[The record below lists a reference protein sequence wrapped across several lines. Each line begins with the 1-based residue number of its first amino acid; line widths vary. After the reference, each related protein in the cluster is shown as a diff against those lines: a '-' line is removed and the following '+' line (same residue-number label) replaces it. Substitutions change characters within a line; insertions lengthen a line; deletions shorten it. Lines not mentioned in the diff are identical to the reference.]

1 MQVTQKAEKMLREQ
15 HYNSE
20 LVRSNA
26 ENITAKWQQLMFRAE
41 ERMKLVMA
49 SLNWFKTA
57 EQVYNTFFIALIHPS
72 QWTIAIP
79 VAHRETE
86 EKSALPG

>member
-1 MQVTQKAEKMLREQ
+1 MTQKAEKMLRDG
-15 HYNSE
+15 HYNTE
-20 LVRSNA
+20 LVRSIA

-57 EQVYNTFFIALIHPS
+57 EQVKTYIMQAMCQSYIVKNDLLFYFS
-72 QWTIAIP
+72 M
-79 VAHRETE
+79 
-86 EKSALPG
+86 